1 MSLIS
6 ELGPILFL
14 AAVLGLLAAR
24 LGQPPLLGYIAA
36 GITAGSGAF
45 GIIWHEETIRAFGDL
60 GIVLLLFYLGLEL
73 SWHRMKPIAGRSVL
87 LALTITGVPF
97 LVLVNILLLAGLT
110 GITPAVIA
118 FILSINSTAIAV
130 QALEARGLFSGRL
143 AGLVIGSNLVVDI
156 LAIVALTAL
165 GVGHGASEHD
175 GGHSLGEVLLR
186 TAGFVAACATVG
198 LAVVPRALDS
208 IHAHRASR
216 LLMPVA
222 LIATGLMVAF
232 AGERLGVPL
241 SVGAFVAGILAAE
254 SKAREELVACLD
266 PIKELFLG
274 VFFVAVGFQVSL
286 GSLVAMLPWALAAAL
301 VVAIVRFLSVTATA
315 YASGEEAA
323 LSLQLAAVLVP
334 IGEFSFLLAMSPAI
348 EPDMQEKLTSV
359 IILMMFLLSLG
370 VEPLLAAAPAFE
382 KNLSRRSP
390 GALRHLLYI
399 VRGALAP
406 ATSPYAPAKNPVR
419 GAFRDLVL
427 TLIVMV
433 GVGVGIG
440 GTSNW
445 LNVLTPHWLR
455 FDLLGV
461 LIGTAV
467 IVPGFYLLATRWRNL
482 LKAMVG
488 ADKEGPGAERVRRIQ
503 RATRATLTT
512 LALGLLVLALL
523 PLVLTALE
531 EIRPVAI
538 VLTVLVGLILAFL
551 FRRAVL
557 RLHSLLG
564 AGLTQQPAAPTP
576 PPTVPDRSRV
586 AQ

>member
-1 MSLIS
+1 MAGVPVMSLIS

-36 GITAGSGAF
+36 GIVAGSGAF
-45 GIIWHEETIRAFGDL
+45 GLIWHEETIRAFGDL

-97 LVLVNILLLAGLT
+97 LVLVNILLLAGMR

-156 LAIVALTAL
+156 LAIIALTAL
-165 GVGHGASEHD
+165 GVGHGASDHN
-175 GGHSLGEVLLR
+175 GGQSLGEVLLR

-198 LAVVPRALDS
+198 LAVVPRALDA

-274 VFFVAVGFQVSL
+274 VFFVAVGFEVTL
-286 GSLVAMLPWALAAAL
+286 G
-301 VVAIVRFLSVTATA
+301 
-315 YASGEEAA
+315 
-323 LSLQLAAVLVP
+323 
-334 IGEFSFLLAMSPAI
+334 
-348 EPDMQEKLTSV
+348 
-359 IILMMFLLSLG
+359 
-370 VEPLLAAAPAFE
+370 
-382 KNLSRRSP
+382 
-390 GALRHLLYI
+390 
-399 VRGALAP
+399 
-406 ATSPYAPAKNPVR
+406 
-419 GAFRDLVL
+419 
-427 TLIVMV
+427 
-433 GVGVGIG
+433 
-440 GTSNW
+440 
-445 LNVLTPHWLR
+445 
-455 FDLLGV
+455 
-461 LIGTAV
+461 
-467 IVPGFYLLATRWRNL
+467 
-482 LKAMVG
+482 
-488 ADKEGPGAERVRRIQ
+488 
-503 RATRATLTT
+503 
-512 LALGLLVLALL
+512 
-523 PLVLTALE
+523 
-531 EIRPVAI
+531 
-538 VLTVLVGLILAFL
+538 
-551 FRRAVL
+551 
-557 RLHSLLG
+557 
-564 AGLTQQPAAPTP
+564 
-576 PPTVPDRSRV
+576 
-586 AQ
+586 